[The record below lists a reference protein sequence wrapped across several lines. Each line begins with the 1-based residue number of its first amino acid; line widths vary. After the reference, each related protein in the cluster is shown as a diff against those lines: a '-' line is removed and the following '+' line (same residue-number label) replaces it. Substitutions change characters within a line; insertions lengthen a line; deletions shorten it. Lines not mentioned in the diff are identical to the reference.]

1 MSMYAKWTCRAV
13 IQQLE
18 QLKLYTS
25 RKSATP
31 DKYITKNNT
40 RSNVE
45 CLDQREWIKAIS

>member
-1 MSMYAKWTCRAV
+1 MYAKWTCRAV

-18 QLKLYTS
+18 QLKLYPS

-45 CLDQREWIKAIS
+45 CLDQCEWIKAIS

>member
-1 MSMYAKWTCRAV
+1 MYAKWTCRAV

-31 DKYITKNNT
+31 DKYITKSNT

-45 CLDQREWIKAIS
+45 CLDQCEWIKAIS